1 MIKVEGH
8 QNLYRDPNTGA
19 IVNTDRRAYLE
30 YVRKRNLRLKEK
42 EEKKNLEEEVV
53 SLQNE
58 VAELKKLVHDLLG
71 R

>member
-30 YVRKRNLRLKEK
+30 YVRQRNTLKKQK
-42 EEKKNLEEEVV
+42 EEKRDMEKELSDLHEEVNV
-53 SLQNE
+53 
-58 VAELKKLVHDLLG
+58 LKRLVHDLLG

>member
-30 YVRKRNLRLKEK
+30 YVRQRNALKKQK
-42 EEKKNLEEEVV
+42 EEKKDMEKELSDLHEEV
-53 SLQNE
+53 N
-58 VAELKKLVHDLLG
+58 ELKRLVHDLLG

>member
-30 YVRKRNLRLKEK
+30 YVRQRNLLTKQKEEKRNLEQ
-42 EEKKNLEEEVV
+42 EVS
-53 SLQNE
+53 SLYEE

>member
-19 IVNTDRRAYLE
+19 IVSTDRRAYLE
-30 YVRKRNLRLKEK
+30 YVRQRNTLKKQK
-42 EEKKNLEEEVV
+42 EEKRDMEKELSELHKEVD
-53 SLQNE
+53 
-58 VAELKKLVHDLLG
+58 ELKKLVHDLLG

>member
-30 YVRKRNLRLKEK
+30 YVRQRNLLKKQKEDKRNLEQ
-42 EEKKNLEEEVV
+42 EVSNL
-53 SLQNE
+53 QDE

>member
-1 MIKVEGH
+1 MIKVEGY

-30 YVRKRNLRLKEK
+30 YVRQRNLLTKQKEEKRNLEQ
-42 EEKKNLEEEVV
+42 EVSNLHE
-53 SLQNE
+53 E

>member
-42 EEKKNLEEEVV
+42 EEKKSLEEEVV

>member
-1 MIKVEGH
+1 MIKVEGY

-19 IVNTDRRAYLE
+19 IVNTDRRAYIE
-30 YVRKRNLRLKEK
+30 YVRQRNLLTKQKEEKRNLEQ
-42 EEKKNLEEEVV
+42 EVS
-53 SLQNE
+53 SLHEE

>member
-1 MIKVEGH
+1 MIKVEGY

-30 YVRKRNLRLKEK
+30 YVRQRNLLVKQK
-42 EEKKNLEEEVV
+42 EEKRSLEEEV
-53 SLQNE
+53 SNLHEE

>member
-8 QNLYRDPNTGA
+8 QNLYRDQNTGA

-30 YVRKRNLRLKEK
+30 YVRQRNALKKQK
-42 EEKKNLEEEVV
+42 EEKRDMEKELSNLHEEV
-53 SLQNE
+53 N
-58 VAELKKLVHDLLG
+58 ELKRLVHDLLG

>member
-30 YVRKRNLRLKEK
+30 YVRQRNLLTKQKEEKRNLEQ
-42 EEKKNLEEEVV
+42 EVS
-53 SLQNE
+53 SLHEE

>member
-8 QNLYRDPNTGA
+8 QNLYRDQNTGA

-30 YVRKRNLRLKEK
+30 YVRQRNTLKKQK
-42 EEKKNLEEEVV
+42 EEKRDMEKELSNLHEEV
-53 SLQNE
+53 S
-58 VAELKKLVHDLLG
+58 ELKKLVHDLLG

>member
-1 MIKVEGH
+1 MIKVEGY
-8 QNLYRDPNTGA
+8 QNLYRDPKTGA

>member
-1 MIKVEGH
+1 MIKVEGY

-30 YVRKRNLRLKEK
+30 YVRQRNLLTKQKEEKRNLEQ
-42 EEKKNLEEEVV
+42 EVS
-53 SLQNE
+53 SLYEE

>member
-1 MIKVEGH
+1 MIKVEGY

-30 YVRKRNLRLKEK
+30 YVRQRNLLTKQKEEKRNLEQ
-42 EEKKNLEEEVV
+42 EVS
-53 SLQNE
+53 SLYEE
-58 VAELKKLVHDLLG
+58 VAELKKLVHDLLC

>member
-8 QNLYRDPNTGA
+8 QNLYRDQNTGA

-30 YVRKRNLRLKEK
+30 YVRQRNTLKKQK
-42 EEKKNLEEEVV
+42 EEKRDMEKELSNLHEEV
-53 SLQNE
+53 N
-58 VAELKKLVHDLLG
+58 ELKRLVHDLLG

>member
-30 YVRKRNLRLKEK
+30 YVRQRNTLKKQK
-42 EEKKNLEEEVV
+42 EEKRDMEKELSDLHEEV
-53 SLQNE
+53 N
-58 VAELKKLVHDLLG
+58 ELKRLVHDLLG

>member
-30 YVRKRNLRLKEK
+30 YVRQRNALKKQK
-42 EEKKNLEEEVV
+42 EEKRDMEKELSNLHEEV
-53 SLQNE
+53 N
-58 VAELKKLVHDLLG
+58 ELKRLVHDLLG

>member
-19 IVNTDRRAYLE
+19 IVNTDRRAYVE
-30 YVRKRNLRLKEK
+30 YVRQRNTLKKQK
-42 EEKKNLEEEVV
+42 EEKRDMEKELSNLHEEV
-53 SLQNE
+53 N
-58 VAELKKLVHDLLG
+58 ELKRLVHDLLG

>member
-1 MIKVEGH
+1 MIKVEGY
-8 QNLYRDPNTGA
+8 QNLYRDPSTGA

>member
-1 MIKVEGH
+1 MIKVDGY

-30 YVRKRNLRLKEK
+30 YVRQRNEFKKQKED
-42 EEKKNLEEEVV
+42 KKNLEKEVS
-53 SLQNE
+53 SLHEE

>member
-1 MIKVEGH
+1 MIKVEGY
-8 QNLYRDPNTGA
+8 QNLYRDPSTGA

-30 YVRKRNLRLKEK
+30 YVRKRNLRLKE
-42 EEKKNLEEEVV
+42 EREKKSLEEEVT

>member
-1 MIKVEGH
+1 MIQVEGY
-8 QNLYRDPNTGA
+8 QDLYRDPNTGA

-30 YVRKRNLRLKEK
+30 YVRKRNVRLREQ
-42 EEKKNLEEEVV
+42 EEKKSLEDEVV